1 MKYCIEGNRMASR
14 KCSLLCQHLWATR
27 WITSHNHGPYI
38 TAAACLIVFSVPKF
52 FALDNKNTQKSV
64 ELYMIVANEDSVRE
78 TDTYTNSCTKEEEEE
93 VYTTSL
99 GVNSSLKFFWRFSS
113 RRSWTWWC
121 CGSVVWRR
129 KDWTHGARHT
139 RTRCAQLRD
148 CVSSSPRCQ
157 NYGVTFNR
165 DNEVPKKKKRKS
177 RPDTLLVVSAG
188 VTLPVL
194 CIFHCRSLSLS
205 LKDITSH
212 HIF

>member
-1 MKYCIEGNRMASR
+1 
-14 KCSLLCQHLWATR
+14 
-27 WITSHNHGPYI
+27 
-38 TAAACLIVFSVPKF
+38 
-52 FALDNKNTQKSV
+52 
-64 ELYMIVANEDSVRE
+64 MIVANEDSVRE
-78 TDTYTNSCTKEEEEE
+78 TDTYTNSCTKEEE
-93 VYTTSL
+93 VYTSL

-113 RRSWTWWC
+113 RRSWTWWG

-165 DNEVPKKKKRKS
+165 DNEVPKKRKKRKS

-194 CIFHCRSLSLS
+194 CTFHCRSFSLSLS